1 MAYLRES
8 ERAAL
13 AYARHVIVTSGAT
26 ARLLA
31 SDYDVPEERITVVV
45 PGVDAALRPRRATAG
60 QTVRLLSVGAI
71 VPRKG
76 FDILIAALAA
86 LNELPW
92 HLTIAGDST
101 RDAACAARLDAEI
114 AEYAL
119 ADRVAV
125 LGAVADERI
134 AELYQT
140 SDLFVLASRF
150 EGYGM
155 AFAEAIAHGLPVI
168 GTTAGAIP
176 DTVPQGAG
184 VLVPP
189 DDPQVLAAV
198 LRRLIENPNERE
210 RMSARARE
218 ACGTQPS
225 WVQSAKLFAEAIER
239 VL

>member
-1 MAYLRES
+1 
-8 ERAAL
+8 
-13 AYARHVIVTSGAT
+13 
-26 ARLLA
+26 
-31 SDYDVPEERITVVV
+31 
-45 PGVDAALRPRRATAG
+45 
-60 QTVRLLSVGAI
+60 
-71 VPRKG
+71 
-76 FDILIAALAA
+76 
-86 LNELPW
+86 
-92 HLTIAGDST
+92 
-101 RDAACAARLDAEI
+101 
-114 AEYAL
+114 
-119 ADRVAV
+119 
-125 LGAVADERI
+125 
-134 AELYQT
+134 
-140 SDLFVLASRF
+140 
-150 EGYGM
+150 
-155 AFAEAIAHGLPVI
+155 VI